1 MYRMR
6 PAFTSVLLGVGLIL
20 AAPPARA
27 EQGPPQDLIPRHVL
41 FGNPDRAAVRISP
54 DGTRLSYLAPHNE
67 VLNVWVQTV
76 GQDDARPLTN
86 ATERPIRNYFWA
98 HNSEQIIYPQ
108 DLAGNENF
116 HLYAVNLETGNELDL
131 TPFESIQ
138 ARVIATDQ
146 DFPDEILVGIN
157 NRDPRLHDVWR
168 INTRSGERQLVL
180 ENEGYVALLA
190 DSRFQVRAG
199 MRFLDDGGLV
209 VFVRDSDDQ
218 PWYELVHWTREDALT
233 SGPAGFSRD
242 GKSIYLLDSRAG
254 DTAELYAY
262 SMVGDEPTF
271 DLIAR
276 GDGADLNQV
285 VFNPATGRP
294 QAVAFEYT
302 RREWKILDPAIEG
315 DWNYLTNLRD
325 GEMLVASRSH
335 DDRLWTV
342 AYVRDDGPVE
352 YFLYD
357 RDAGEAT
364 FLFTN
369 RSQLTDYKL
378 AKMKPIV
385 ITARDGLKLV
395 SYLTTPLGTKPRNL
409 PMVLLV
415 HGGPWGRDAWG
426 FNSLHQWLANRGYAV
441 LSVNFRGST
450 GFGKRFVNAG
460 DNEWAGAMHDD
471 LIDAVNWAVGEKIA
485 DPDRVGIMGGSYGG
499 YAALVGLT
507 FTPEFFAAGVDI
519 VGPSDVA
526 ALIKSIPPY
535 WEPIKAL
542 FETRVGSLDEPEYL
556 QSISPLSRVDAI
568 RRPLLIGQG
577 KNDPRVKEAQS
588 QMIVKAM
595 QAKNLPVTYVVFP
608 DEGHGFA
615 RPENNMAFF
624 AISEVFL
631 AQHLG
636 GRFEP
641 ISDAVAKS
649 SADIQAGAALIEGLG
664 VDDTD

>member
-1 MYRMR
+1 MYDLR
-6 PAFTSVLLGVGLIL
+6 PAFTSVLLGVGLIA

-27 EQGPPQDLIPRHVL
+27 TQGQQENLIPRHVL
-41 FGNPDRAAVRISP
+41 FGNPDRAAVKISP
-54 DGTRLSYLAPHNE
+54 DGMRLSYLAPHNN

-86 ATERPIRNYFWA
+86 ATERPIRIYFWA
-98 HNSEQIIYPQ
+98 HNSEQIIYAQ
-108 DLAGNENF
+108 DVAGNENF
-116 HLYAVNLETGNELDL
+116 HLYAVNLENGSELDL

-138 ARVIATDQ
+138 ARVLATDR

-157 NRDPRLHDVWR
+157 DRDPRLHDVWR
-168 INTRSGERQLVL
+168 INTRNGERQLVL
-180 ENEGYVALLA
+180 ENEGYVAFLA

-199 MRFLDDGGLV
+199 MRFLKDGGLV
-209 VFVRDSDDQ
+209 VFARDSDDQ

-233 SGPAGFSRD
+233 SGLQGFSRD
-242 GKSIYLLDSRAG
+242 GESIYLLDSRAG
-254 DTAELYAY
+254 NTAQLYAY

-276 GDGADLNQV
+276 SDRADISHV
-285 VFNPATGRP
+285 VFDPDTGRP
-294 QAVAFEYT
+294 QAVASEYT
-302 RREWKILDPAIEG
+302 RREWKILDPAIQD

-325 GEMLVASRSH
+325 GEMLVTSRSH
-335 DDRLWTV
+335 DDMLWTV

-369 RSQLTDYKL
+369 RSQLADYKL

-415 HGGPWGRDAWG
+415 HGGPWSRDAWG
-426 FNSLHQWLANRGYAV
+426 YNSLHQWLANRGYAV

-471 LIDAVNWAVGEKIA
+471 LIDAVNWAVDEKIA
-485 DPDRVGIMGGSYGG
+485 DPDRVAIMGGSYGG

-526 ALIKSIPPY
+526 ALIEAIPPY

-542 FETRVGSLDEPEYL
+542 FETRVGSLDDPEYL

-568 RRPLLIGQG
+568 CRPLLIGQG

-588 QMIVKAM
+588 RMIVEAM

-615 RPENNMAFF
+615 RPENSMAFF

-664 VDDTD
+664 VDDTE